1 MNNQRE
7 YARRPDIYCSNC
19 CIAGHFLSDCK
30 TPITS
35 IGIIAFKYTTP
46 LDIKYLMIRRRHTF
60 GFIEFMKCKF
70 LYNKQYLLNIVSEMT
85 VEEKNKILNN
95 SYENISREIWGR
107 FQNMN
112 SYDPNCIK
120 FNELR
125 SGVNIAGEV
134 VTTQSLINETNKVWN
149 EPEWGFPKGK
159 RDNIEKD
166 ITAGIREFYEETGIP
181 RQNINIIH
189 NIAPIE
195 EVFIGSNFKSYK
207 TKYFLAHLSI
217 DPDITFKSEEVGS
230 LSWGNYEKTLDLIRD
245 YNYEKR
251 TILTN
256 VNKLLTTN
264 NFIYQL

>member
-1 MNNQRE
+1 MNNNRDYGRKLE
-7 YARRPDIYCSNC
+7 IYCSNC
-19 CIAGHFLSDCK
+19 CIVGHASSECK

-35 IGIIAFKYTTP
+35 IGIIAFKYIKP
-46 LDIKYLMIRRRHTF
+46 GVIKYLMIRRRHTF
-60 GFIEFMKCKF
+60 GFMEFIKCKF

-85 VEEKNKILNN
+85 LEEKNKILNN

-107 FQNMN
+107 FQNIN
-112 SYDPNCIK
+112 NYDPNCVK

-134 VTTQSLINETNKVWN
+134 VTTQSLINETNTAWH

-159 RDNIEKD
+159 RDNLEKD
-166 ITAGIREFYEETGIP
+166 MSAAIREFYEETGIP
-181 RQNINIIH
+181 RQNINMMH
-189 NIAPIE
+189 NVSPIE

-207 TKYFLAHLSI
+207 TKYFLAHLS
-217 DPDITFKSEEVGS
+217 DEPDITFKSEEVGA
-230 LSWGNYEKTLDLIRD
+230 LSWRNYEETLDLIRD
-245 YNYEKR
+245 YNYEKK

-264 NFIYQL
+264 NFIYQM